1 MGRGFGKK
9 YVKLVRGSVY
19 DLTALYIKLIVKH
32 ETNQSMVILKR
43 FAEILNNGY
52 TFQAILKDILIAF
65 KNNTDFP
72 FGKYNKKIDCNL
84 IKKGVMYY
92 HKELKIMNSLPMIE
106 HDIDKGT
113 LTSSQVE
120 FFVEPVASYT
130 MDDLLKYFYSKGM
143 ADKVEYNPKRMSGM
157 FKHMIGKYG
166 LDKLLF
172 MIEAAARMFN
182 AEHKVFTL
190 SDFDSYSSTA
200 SQYLEEIQNNCK
212 FSGGDKYVPK
222 RRMLFS

>member
-1 MGRGFGKK
+1 M
-9 YVKLVRGSVY
+9 Y
-19 DLTALYIKLIVKH
+19 DLVALYIKLIIKH
-32 ETNQSMVILKR
+32 PIPKEESTSLLKT
-43 FAEILNNGY
+43 FAKILNNGY
-52 TFQAILKDILIAF
+52 TFSNIQKEIWTAF
-65 KNNTDFP
+65 KNCINFP
-72 FGKYNKKIDCNL
+72 FVKFNKVVEGNL
-84 IKKGVMYY
+84 IKQGVMYY
-92 HKELKIMNSLPMIE
+92 HKELKIMNSLPSVI

-113 LTSSQVE
+113 LTSSGKTE

-130 MDDLLKYFYSKGM
+130 IEDLLKYFYSKGM
-143 ADKVEYNPKRMSGM
+143 ADTTEFNPKRMAGM
-157 FKHMIGKYG
+157 FKHLTDKYG

-200 SQYLEEIQNNCK
+200 SSYLEQIRNSCK
-212 FSGGDKYVPK
+212 YSGGENYVPK